1 MQESRVDWIKKG
13 KVVQIKSWESMESKF
28 GVDRDG
34 DIDFYPGFI
43 KEMLPL
49 CGRIITITPDM
60 EIEYDMYDSFTIY
73 DEDGQAWIISEEMLK
88 PVDDLE
94 VCK

>member
-1 MQESRVDWIKKG
+1 MQKSRVDWIKKG
-13 KVVQIKSWESMESKF
+13 KVVQIKDWESMESEF
-28 GVDRDG
+28 GVDIDG

-49 CGRIITITPDM
+49 CGRTITITSDM
-60 EIEYDMYDSFTIY
+60 EIAYDIHGSFTIY

-94 VCK
+94 VC